1 MLFYYDLHMHTCLSP
16 CGEEEMTPNNV
27 VNMAMIKGLDILA
40 IADHNHCGNVR
51 SAMAVAARRDMLLVP
66 AMELQTVEDV
76 HVLCLFKRVED
87 LEAFFEIVDQAMLKL
102 PNRPERFGHQ
112 LLLDEQDNSAGEVAH
127 TLITS
132 CSLSL
137 TEAVKAVKA
146 LGGTTVPAHINR
158 GSNSLLSNLGFI
170 PPDEG
175 FVTLE
180 VTAGEKGDQFL
191 AAHPELNGYRI
202 LRNSDAHQL
211 VDISERENAI
221 DLKERTLECLID
233 TLSAPLNI
241 KE

>member
-40 IADHNHCGNVR
+40 ISDHNHCGNVR
-51 SAMAVAARRDMLLVP
+51 SAMAVAAKRDMLLVP
-66 AMELQTVEDV
+66 AMELQTLEDV
-76 HVLCLFKRVED
+76 HVLCLFRRIED

-112 LLLDEQDNSAGEVAH
+112 RMLDDQDEPVGEVAH

-132 CSLSL
+132 CQLSL
-137 TEAVKAVKA
+137 TEAVATVKA
-146 LGGTTVPAHINR
+146 LGGVAIPAHINR
-158 GSNSLLSNLGFI
+158 SSNSLLSNLGFI
-170 PPDEG
+170 PPGEG

-180 VTAGEKGDQFL
+180 VTAGELGNQFI
-191 AAHPELNGYRI
+191 AAHPELAGYRI

-211 VDISERENAI
+211 AAISERENAI
-221 DLKERTLECLID
+221 DLKERTLDCLID
-233 TLSAPLNI
+233 TLLTPLNI